1 MVLDNPKVIR
11 LKIMDYLSRREH
23 SAKEIRRKLSS
34 RIESSDDLEVE
45 IKKLEDEGLLSDER
59 FAESYMH
66 SRKRKGF
73 GPLRI
78 KNELRERGVND
89 SIVQNLLHSEDWSV
103 LAHASLVKKTA
114 GMLPIERDKI
124 LKLKRFLNY
133 RGFDFS
139 DIDKAFSLIEK

>member
-1 MVLDNPKVIR
+1 MLLDNSKAIR

-23 SAKEIRRKLSS
+23 SAKEIRRKLS
-34 RIESSDDLEVE
+34 RKIESPDILEVE
-45 IKKLEDEGLLSDER
+45 IKKLQDEGLLSDER
-59 FAESYMH
+59 FAESYIH

-78 KNELRERGVND
+78 KIELRERGVND
-89 SIVQNLLHSEDWSV
+89 SIVQNLLHLEDWSV

-139 DIDKAFSLIEK
+139 DIDKAFSLIKK

>member
-1 MVLDNPKVIR
+1 
-11 LKIMDYLSRREH
+11 MDYLARREH

-59 FAESYMH
+59 FAESYIN

-78 KNELRERGVND
+78 KSELRERGVND
-89 SIVQNLLHSEDWSV
+89 SISQNLLNSENWSV
-103 LAHASLVKKTA
+103 LAHASLLKKA
-114 GMLPIERDKI
+114 GDSFPNERDKI

-139 DIDKAFSLIEK
+139 DIDKAFSLIKK

>member
-1 MVLDNPKVIR
+1 MEL
-11 LKIMDYLSRREH
+11 
-23 SAKEIRRKLSS
+23 EIQ
-34 RIESSDDLEVE
+34 
-45 IKKLEDEGLLSDER
+45 KLEDEGLLSDER

-78 KNELRERGVND
+78 KNELRERGVSD
-89 SIVQNLLHSEDWSV
+89 SISRSLVDSEDWSL
-103 LAHASLVKKTA
+103 LAHESLQKKA
-114 GMLPIERDKI
+114 GGSLPDERDKI

-139 DIDKAFSLIEK
+139 DIDKAFSLIKK

>member
-1 MVLDNPKVIR
+1 MVLDNPKAIR

-34 RIESSDDLEVE
+34 RIESPDELEIE

-89 SIVQNLLHSEDWSV
+89 SISQSLLNSEDWSV
-103 LAHASLVKKTA
+103 LAHASLLKKT
-114 GMLPIERDKI
+114 GGFLPTERDKT

-133 RGFDFS
+133 RGFNFS
-139 DIDKAFSLIEK
+139 DIDKAFSLIKK

>member
-1 MVLDNPKVIR
+1 MILDNPKAIR
-11 LKIMDYLSRREH
+11 LKIMDYLARREH
-23 SAKEIRRKLSS
+23 SAKEIRRKLHS
-34 RIESSDDLEVE
+34 RIESQDDLELE
-45 IKKLEDEGLLSDER
+45 IQKLEDEGLLSDER

-78 KNELRERGVND
+78 KNELRERGVSD
-89 SIVQNLLHSEDWSV
+89 SISSSLVDSEDWSL
-103 LAHASLVKKTA
+103 LAHESLQKKT
-114 GMLPIERDKI
+114 GGSLPAERDKI

-139 DIDKAFSLIEK
+139 DIDKAFSLIKK

>member
-1 MVLDNPKVIR
+1 
-11 LKIMDYLSRREH
+11 MDYLARREH

-59 FAESYMH
+59 FAESYIN

-78 KNELRERGVND
+78 KSELRERGVND
-89 SIVQNLLHSEDWSV
+89 SISQNLLNSENWSV
-103 LAHASLVKKTA
+103 LAHASLLKKA
-114 GMLPIERDKI
+114 GDSLPNERDKI

-139 DIDKAFSLIEK
+139 DIDKAFSLIKKWLYEKSK